1 MYGSGPVSGKFGV
14 ETVTIGDDYTAK
26 DQTFAMVDTTDGLGE
41 VYTQAKFDGILG
53 LAFPLISRDPGVD
66 TIIPNL
72 KKSGDLDKA
81 MFAFYLGDE
90 KDGELAIGGYNTDR
104 MKDPTKINWVDL
116 AMPAYWLVSMDKV
129 SFGGKEITSAK
140 TGGIMDTGTSLIYG
154 PQGQVMSIAN
164 SMGAQYVPQVGLFM
178 IDCDT
183 KVPDLEFTIGG
194 QGYKI
199 TGDQLMVKDDSG
211 EYCFFTVAIMAFAGD
226 SEVDTL
232 DADLEEQ
239 VVEEMRK
246 IHKEPTSPIPP
257 GFAGNTWLVGDTFL
271 RTIYSIYDMDEERFG
286 IAELKTKED

>member
-1 MYGSGPVSGKFGV
+1 MPNMMHHSPFPPNR
-14 ETVTIGDDYTAK
+14 I
-26 DQTFAMVDTTDGLGE
+26 TD
-41 VYTQAKFDGILG
+41 TQAKFDGILG

-199 TGDQLMVKDDSG
+199 TGDQLVVKDDSG

-246 IHKEPTSPIPP
+246 IHKEPSSPIPP
-257 GFAGNTWLVGDTFL
+257 EFAGNTWLVGDIFL
-271 RTIYSIYDMDEERFG
+271 RTIYSIYDMDEKRFG
-286 IAELKTKED
+286 MAELKTKED